1 MIVLAIICILIV
13 ALFLYVRYKMAIFE
27 NRLELLSDTIQTMAG
42 VTRAALQNEESDEE
56 SEDESDEES
65 EDDTNGSSQ
74 SDASEIHVDYEG
86 RFPTPERM
94 TVSDDDVKKVSL
106 PQPEVEEIEIKKII
120 ELEVEPKLSDP
131 EIVEESDVKTVALPT
146 PFDSLTL
153 KELKEKVNELNG
165 PKLKT
170 KKELID
176 FLQKKSN
183 LSI

>member
-1 MIVLAIICILIV
+1 MQL
-13 ALFLYVRYKMAIFE
+13 
-27 NRLELLSDTIQTMAG
+27 
-42 VTRAALQNEESDEE
+42 
-56 SEDESDEES
+56 
-65 EDDTNGSSQ
+65 
-74 SDASEIHVDYEG
+74 DYERE

-106 PQPEVEEIEIKKII
+106 PQPEVEELEIKKIL
-120 ELEVEPKLSDP
+120 ELEVEKLSEP
-131 EIVEESDVKTVALPT
+131 EIVEESETDVKTVALPT

-183 LSI
+183 PSI